1 MRGSLPESPSNIFPA
16 LGESASVPVTPH
28 RQEEK
33 SQQPRLAAWPLV
45 WAELRAQE
53 SVLGTADMF
62 ERIGRSQTRMSVS
75 AAGKPRRVG
84 PLHPEGAGHWVGCE
98 SHSLLSFPISQPR
111 SEAPLEHRVGL
122 RVSRRTL
129 AFRAGE
135 ERFGREL

>member
-1 MRGSLPESPSNIFPA
+1 MRGSLPESPSNIFLM

-33 SQQPRLAAWPLV
+33 SQQPRLAAWTLV

-75 AAGKPRRVG
+75 AAWKPRRVG
-84 PLHPEGAGHWVGCE
+84 PLHPEGAGRWVGWRQAVKPIP
-98 SHSLLSFPISQPR
+98 SSPFPSP
-111 SEAPLEHRVGL
+111 SPGVKLPWSTAWG
-122 RVSRRTL
+122 
-129 AFRAGE
+129 
-135 ERFGREL
+135 

>member
-1 MRGSLPESPSNIFPA
+1 
-16 LGESASVPVTPH
+16 
-28 RQEEK
+28 
-33 SQQPRLAAWPLV
+33 
-45 WAELRAQE
+45 
-53 SVLGTADMF
+53 
-62 ERIGRSQTRMSVS
+62 MSVS
-75 AAGKPRRVG
+75 AAGKPCRVG

-122 RVSRRTL
+122 RVSQRTL